1 MILLSMVCCAVPSPY
16 SSPAGSSAAQRAVTD
31 GVSAESK
38 ESIAGYL
45 RLALGN
51 AEEAIKIAQA
61 YLVLAYGGQVE
72 MRPVVR
78 RRLGGDAL
86 AGHVLGRVLRQLHR
100 QVRNPLDDQLREQ
113 KLSNHS
119 ILRRAA

>member
-61 YLVLAYGGQVE
+61 CLVLAYGGQIE
-72 MRPVVR
+72 MRPVADLCRPMAEIKAQAKPVR
-78 RRLGGDAL
+78 APTFLT
-86 AGHVLGRVLRQLHR
+86 HNCITIT
-100 QVRNPLDDQLREQ
+100 NPT
-113 KLSNHS
+113 
-119 ILRRAA
+119 